1 MRMKQ
6 GTAHTWPRKIV
17 SLVLA
22 VSFIIPT
29 AFFSQPTRV
38 YSAGSEV
45 SCATGL
51 AMALGL
57 TKIKFIA
64 GILDAPTQENKTG
77 ALTAAPDTANQY
89 KEFLNDCVLKKIGQ
103 AIVISLIRN
112 IGSSIVNWVNS
123 GFEGSPAF
131 VTDFEGT
138 LIDSADQAIGT
149 FIEGSDLGFLCNDFG
164 FQVRLA
170 LALKYSRPF
179 REQARCTL
187 SGIGDNIAT
196 NGGRGWDN
204 FLSITTEPQNSVYGA
219 YLIAETELAQRAAN
233 AVGIKE
239 KRVALG
245 QGFLDF
251 ETCDVWESETE
262 AVQRV
267 VSGKNFETI
276 SSNTFKSTGNDF
288 SVSNQFSSGGIAQQT
303 LNEYNVNNSS
313 FTLNNSLANNIETQR
328 ILSEAQVAADMKPKC
343 KISST
348 KTPGRIIASKLESVL
363 GQSEIQS
370 AVADE
375 IDEIIA
381 ATMNQLAQK
390 VIQGAHGLLG
400 LSKKRSSSS
409 RSYLSTYQSQYYGSR
424 TTIGNPTVIAAT
436 SELDDY
442 RINNYDDAFVMQNSS
457 DPSINPAAQ
466 FINRASADTISQSNQ
481 QLTVGINSVIA
492 TSTTQNIALLKSTSQ
507 SSGSGS
513 GNAVNGTTQT
523 SQYIQGSATDPS
535 DANPWWQVDLGESK
549 RIREV
554 RVWSVSGKPASQTLE
569 TFRVVIGGG
578 TGNWSSNLV
587 SASGSTNPIVVPI
600 NQTGSTVRIEK
611 IATPHSCSRFEFDE
625 DCYYPLELAEVE
637 VIEQTTT
644 PSLTTT
650 ATGASSPTA
659 PAIEDTASATS
670 TLAWTPET
678 PTSVSISPT
687 TPLNRELRLSARK
700 TVSSIRVEIRLTR
713 NGLTVPFQ
721 SVFTDSFDILRGVT
735 NGVVS
740 SSQSLITPSTGSIR
754 FNLSVNSNSSYS
766 FTLKGPVK
774 IGAPTG
780 SYRFETR
787 VFDSNGRELEDK
799 MHVTSFSI

>member
-6 GTAHTWPRKIV
+6 GIAHTWPRKIV
-17 SLVLA
+17 SFVLA

-29 AFFSQPTRV
+29 AFFSRPAPVQA
-38 YSAGSEV
+38 AGDST
-45 SCATGL
+45 SCVGGL
-51 AMALGL
+51 ALALGL
-57 TKIKFIA
+57 GKLRFIT
-64 GILDAPTQENKTG
+64 GILDAPTQASKTEG
-77 ALTAAPDTANQY
+77 PSD
-89 KEFLNDCVLKKIGQ
+89 VLKDSELYRSTLNNCIVRPLAK
-103 AIVISLIRN
+103 AIIISIIRN
-112 IGSSIVNWVNS
+112 IGSSIVDWVNS

-251 ETCDVWESETE
+251 ETCDRYETE
-262 AVQRV
+262 DEVNRRVFLAVNTDDMASLGTEIGTFSTTVTRRDSRSFTDPTSIQTQT
-267 VSGKNFETI
+267 VSG
-276 SSNTFKSTGNDF
+276 
-288 SVSNQFSSGGIAQQT
+288 
-303 LNEYNVNNSS
+303 
-313 FTLNNSLANNIETQR
+313 
-328 ILSEAQVAADMKPKC
+328 
-343 KISST
+343 SST
-348 KTPGRIIASKLESVL
+348 SNEPQCLEKTVKTPGTVIAEKLNNTL
-363 GQSEIQS
+363 GQGDIQA
-370 AVADE
+370 AVAQE
-375 IDEIIA
+375 IDDVIA

-409 RSYLSTYQSQYYGSR
+409 RSYLSTYQGQFYGVSS
-424 TTIGNPTVIAAT
+424 PTGAAVDVGAV
-436 SELDDY
+436 SELDEY
-442 RINNYDDAFVMQNSS
+442 RISSYSDALALQRGDSQVGG
-457 DPSINPAAQ
+457 INQ
-466 FINRASADTISQSNQ
+466 FIDRVGGEAINANNQ
-481 QLTVGINSVIA
+481 QFGAAVSSVTA

-569 TFRVVIGGG
+569 TFRVVIGSG

-780 SYRFETR
+780 SYRFETH